1 MVKSLVLLFLLSYS
15 LVAEE
20 LIGID
25 NEIKSVVIKDDPVT
39 EKIKGFLCPETY
51 TQNKDFINAVF
62 DPKSAFYKNER
73 VDSVKVI
80 QTLQDNGLLDLFFNT
95 PQEIRLDFRTNGS
108 PIFFVK
114 IISDTLSALGYYKY
128 VTIASTRDATEF
140 VWSINLTSEYATD
153 PLILQ
158 QELKKKSCEIV
169 DIQRTNA
176 KEWSYLIDISNAKLN
191 VEQLEDGKPLTLKRS
206 LYEQW
211 LDVSKIKTL
220 MIKSSRR
227 NHWYPYIAYYDSSLH
242 LLKVI
247 KKDIVHGAIEL
258 KIPKNSVYMKI
269 SDLYTLK
276 NIKDEMIFYPE
287 GSR

>member
-1 MVKSLVLLFLLSYS
+1 MVKKLFLVVLLLVVS
-15 LVAEE
+15 LYAED
-20 LIGID
+20 L
-25 NEIKSVVIKDDPVT
+25 VVTDDPLT
-39 EKIKGFLCPETY
+39 QKIKGFVCPDTY
-51 TQNKDFINAVF
+51 EQNKEFINAIF
-62 DPKSAFYKNER
+62 DPKTAFYKNDH

-80 QTLQDNGLLDLFFNT
+80 KTLQENGLLDLFFKS
-95 PQEIRLDFRTNGS
+95 PQEIRLNFRTNGS

-114 IISDTLSALGYYKY
+114 IISDTLSSLGYYKY
-128 VTIASTRDATEF
+128 VTVSSTRDASEF

-169 DIQRTNA
+169 DIQRSNV

-191 VEQLEDGKPLTLKRS
+191 VQKLEDKKNITIKRS
-206 LYEQW
+206 LYEHW
-211 LDVSKIKTL
+211 LDISQIKRLT
-220 MIKSSRR
+220 IKSSRR

-247 KKDIVHGAIEL
+247 KREMVHGAIEL
-258 KIPKNSVYMKI
+258 EMPKNSVYIKV

-276 NIKDEMIFYPE
+276 NIKDELIFYPE

>member
-1 MVKSLVLLFLLSYS
+1 MVKKIVLLLLLSYS
-15 LVAEE
+15 LLAEE
-20 LIGID
+20 LIGIGND
-25 NEIKSVVIKDDPVT
+25 VQSVVVVDDPVT
-39 EKIKGFLCPETY
+39 EKVKGFLCPQTY
-51 TQNKDFINAVF
+51 LQNKDFINAIF
-62 DPKSAFYKNER
+62 DPKSAFYKNDR

-80 QTLQDNGLLDLFFNT
+80 QTLQDNGLLDLFFDT

-191 VEQLEDGKPLTLKRS
+191 VEQLQDGKTLTLKRS

-220 MIKSSRR
+220 TVKSSSR

-247 KKDIVHGAIEL
+247 KKETIHRAIEL
-258 KIPKNSVYMKI
+258 EIPKNSVYMKI

>member
-1 MVKSLVLLFLLSYS
+1 MVKKLLFIFLVVFS
-15 LVAEE
+15 LNAEDVVAT
-20 LIGID
+20 
-25 NEIKSVVIKDDPVT
+25 NEDPVT
-39 EKIKGFLCPETY
+39 EKIKAFLCPDTY
-51 TQNKDFINAVF
+51 EQNKDFINAIF
-62 DPKSAFYKNER
+62 DPKSAFYKDDH
-73 VDSVKVI
+73 VDSVKI
-80 QTLQDNGLLDLFFNT
+80 IKTLQENGLLDLFFKT
-95 PQEIRLDFRTNGS
+95 PQEIRLNFRTNGS

-128 VTIASTRDATEF
+128 VTVASTRDASEF

-169 DIQRTNA
+169 DIQRSNV

-191 VEQLEDGKPLTLKRS
+191 VQKLEDGNKMVLKRS
-206 LYEQW
+206 LYEHW
-211 LDVSKIKTL
+211 LDISQIKRLT
-220 MIKSSRR
+220 IQSSSRNR
-227 NHWYPYIAYYDSSLH
+227 WYPYIAYYDSSLH

-247 KKDIVHGAIEL
+247 KKEHVHRSIEL
-258 KIPKNSVYMKI
+258 EIPKNSVYMKI

-276 NIKDEMIFYPE
+276 NIKDELVFYPE

>member
-1 MVKSLVLLFLLSYS
+1 MVKKLFLLVCCS
-15 LVAEE
+15 LA
-20 LIGID
+20 LIANNIVTLESD
-25 NEIKSVVIKDDPVT
+25 IESVVVKDDPLT
-39 EKIKGFLCPETY
+39 EKIKGFVSQSKYE
-51 TQNKDFINAVF
+51 QNRAFINAVF
-62 DPKSAFYKNER
+62 DPKSAFYKNDR

-80 QTLQDNGLLDLFFNT
+80 QTLKENGLLDLFFDK
-95 PQEIRLDFRTNGS
+95 PQEIILNFKTNGS

-114 IISDTLSALGYYKY
+114 IMSDTLSTLGYFKY
-128 VTIASTRDATEF
+128 VTVASTRDASEF

-169 DIQRTNA
+169 DIQRKSAN
-176 KEWSYLIDISNAKLN
+176 EWSYLIDISNARLN
-191 VEQLEDGKPLTLKRS
+191 VTRLQDGKKLTLKRF
-206 LYEQW
+206 LYEHW

-220 MIKSSRR
+220 GIRSSSR

-247 KKDIVHGAIEL
+247 KKETIHRAIEL

-276 NIKDEMIFYPE
+276 NLKDELVFYPE